1 MCKDRQNW
9 LGRTPKKQLFTGLPS
24 PFDWERALKKINDAK
39 EQQLVRTTS
48 GASDF
53 SVVDSDCSTA
63 TPTPVKREVKK
74 ELLPENKKEVKSKF
88 DIDWLKTCYECKV
101 AVWVGPKDA
110 VIDGIGLAWPSDTDW
125 ESTNAEPYCAV
136 CWKKEDSFL
145 EKISNGHKGKGRK
158 DTTSSKSKAEKKKKK
173 VSKKE
178 LAKLKQEVIKAANA
192 AAIEGAIEAADK
204 TPGRKKVG
212 SKEKKKQKI
221 PKKKKRTRA
230 LGGVHVFGPPKA
242 KSKRFEVGQCINA
255 KYSDGKSYGA
265 FISHVHPKEDK
276 YQVYFIDDGI
286 VMDVEPKDITLP
298 LTSGKSTQNADKYI
312 GKMFY
317 EEGGWD
323 KKNNRHYE
331 KGEFMVERITDNNNF
346 VCVRAGTGEDEAED
360 VEQFEMCY
368 CIPKIR
374 KYEEE

>member
-24 PFDWERALKKINDAK
+24 PFDWEGELAKINDAK

-48 GASDF
+48 GTSDF
-53 SVVDSDCSTA
+53 SFVDSDCSTA

-74 ELLPENKKEVKSKF
+74 ELLPKKKKEEKTKF

-110 VIDGIGLAWPSDTDW
+110 VIDGIGLAWPSDTNW
-125 ESTNAEPYCAV
+125 ESPNAEPYCAV

-158 DTTSSKSKAEKKKKK
+158 EATSSKTKAAGKKKKK
-173 VSKKE
+173 MTKKE
-178 LAKLKQEVIKAANA
+178 LAKLKQEVIEAANEA
-192 AAIEGAIEAADK
+192 AIEAAIEGAEK
-204 TPGRKKVG
+204 TP
-212 SKEKKKQKI
+212 EKKSN
-221 PKKKKRTRA
+221 PKKKKTKSRKKKKKTRS
-230 LGGVHVFGPPKA
+230 LGGIHEYGPPKP
-242 KSKRFEVGQCINA
+242 KRKRFGVGQCVNA
-255 KYSDGKSYGA
+255 KYSDGKRYGA
-265 FISHVHPKEDK
+265 FISYVHPNEDK
-276 YQVYFIDDGI
+276 YQVYFIEDGI

-312 GKMFY
+312 GKIFY

-331 KGEFMVERITDNNNF
+331 EGEFMVDRITDNNNF
-346 VCVRAGTGEDEAED
+346 VCVRVGVGEDEAEE
-360 VEQFEMCY
+360 VELFEMCY